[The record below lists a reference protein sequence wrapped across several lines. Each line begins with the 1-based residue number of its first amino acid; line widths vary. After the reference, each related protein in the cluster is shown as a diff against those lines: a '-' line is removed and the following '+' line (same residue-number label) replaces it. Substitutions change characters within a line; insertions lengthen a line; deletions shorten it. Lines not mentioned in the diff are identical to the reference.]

1 MEKRTASFITG
12 FKNDLSHELIDEEIL
27 KIHQVKSE
35 KIKVKVYANQEKS
48 LSLYR
53 VSQKKLTALKC
64 KLVAPNPI
72 GTKHIK

>member
-1 MEKRTASFITG
+1 MNINIMNIT
-12 FKNDLSHELIDEEIL
+12 FFVHPVEHTNEPIVLFCFSNH
-27 KIHQVKSE
+27 
-35 KIKVKVYANQEKS
+35 YYM
-48 LSLYR
+48 LYR